1 MVLTTFCLLPT
12 DGAWTL
18 QEREHGIDI
27 NVLFAD
33 EHFPD
38 TLWMLIS
45 CDKFFDGVWEL
56 DMNGGGSF

>member
-18 QEREHGIDI
+18 QEREHVIDI

-45 CDKFFDGVWEL
+45 CEKFCDGV
-56 DMNGGGSF
+56 